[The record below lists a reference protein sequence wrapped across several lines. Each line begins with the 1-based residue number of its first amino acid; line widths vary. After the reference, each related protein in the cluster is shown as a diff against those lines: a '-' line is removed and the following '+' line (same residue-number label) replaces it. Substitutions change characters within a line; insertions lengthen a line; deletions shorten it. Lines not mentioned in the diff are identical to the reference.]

1 MKILYYKNNTQFIEL
16 NYHRADLT
24 TQSIVIDVNTKK
36 VVRINGVNVLQN
48 NKVNNLGASK

>member
-16 NYHRADLT
+16 NYHKADLT

>member
-1 MKILYYKNNTQFIEL
+1 
-16 NYHRADLT
+16 
-24 TQSIVIDVNTKK
+24 VIDVNTKK